1 MKVEKWAK
9 NGQVVQNSQPLSPGE
24 VAFVSGGSDVEVSG
38 FRSETGIVSDS
49 MKDFTASAFDQ
60 TLDI

>member
-1 MKVEKWAK
+1 MGKWCKTAI
-9 NGQVVQNSQPLSPGE
+9 PLAPE
-24 VAFVSGGSDVEVSG
+24 VAFVSGGTDVDVSG